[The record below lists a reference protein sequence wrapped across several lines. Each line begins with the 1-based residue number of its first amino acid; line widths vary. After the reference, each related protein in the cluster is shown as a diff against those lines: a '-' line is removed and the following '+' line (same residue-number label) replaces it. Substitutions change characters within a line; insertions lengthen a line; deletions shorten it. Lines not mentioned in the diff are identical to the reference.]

1 MDANYWQSR
10 IRQRADLVT
19 RLTHLT
25 RGNDDDGA
33 FLRLCNILSDKK
45 LIASDLR
52 GINVGNEK
60 VCCFQELPLVSIA
73 ENLRFEKSNGQEH
86 KHYSPFGL
94 RFLKGEIFQNG
105 GRPVFYGD
113 SEDLKKKLNRE
124 EHWRIVKMDLSDS
137 QNIVDW
143 THEREWRYKGDYE
156 FAYKDIEI
164 IVATPKYYRKLIE
177 WCLQDEK
184 RMGILKE
191 TNGIVVLNSIYN

>member
-1 MDANYWQSR
+1 M
-10 IRQRADLVT
+10 VT

-25 RGNDDDGA
+25 RGDDDDEA
-33 FLRLCNILSDKK
+33 FSRLCKILSDRK

-60 VCCFQELPLVSIA
+60 VCCFQELPLISIA

-94 RFLKGEIFQNG
+94 RFLKGDVFQNG
-105 GRPVFYGD
+105 GRPVLYGD
-113 SEDLKKKLNRE
+113 SDDLKKKLNRE

-164 IVATPKYYRKLIE
+164 IVATPMYYRKLIE

-184 RMGILKE
+184 RMEILKE
-191 TNGIVVLNSIYN
+191 TNGIIVLNSIYN